1 MTKKIFAII
10 IAVVMS
16 FVFVVSASA
25 DTYLHIADNANKL
38 SGEEFEELED
48 IATKLEDYYDICVML
63 CIADETTGMYD
74 DDYAEWIYT
83 DNTDNENGIILLH
96 NDSENTYAV
105 FTSGNADEMFDDEAI
120 AEMRDAYDSN
130 DSYYGG
136 AYDFYELA
144 EEYLEEAYY
153 ANDDSDED
161 TVITTGEKEEKD
173 GVAFIWLPVSLGI
186 GLLVGFL
193 IINSIASKNKS
204 VHMQKNA
211 TVYTRPGSMIITGSA
226 DNFLYSNV
234 EKKEKP
240 KQENKN

>member
-1 MTKKIFAII
+1 MTKKIFAIL
-10 IAVVMS
+10 IALVMG
-16 FVFVVSASA
+16 FTFVVSASA
-25 DTYLHIADNANKL
+25 DTYMHVADNANKL
-38 SGEEFEELED
+38 SSSEHEELEN
-48 IATKLEDYYDICVML
+48 IAIKLENAYGICVMI

-74 DDYAEWIYT
+74 NAYAEWIYT
-83 DNTDNENGIILLH
+83 GNTDNENGIILLH
-96 NDSENTYAV
+96 NDGENTYAV
-105 FTSGNADEMFDDEAI
+105 FTSGNADEMFDDETI

-136 AYDFYELA
+136 IYDYYQVA
-144 EEYLEEAYY
+144 EEYLEKAYY
-153 ANDDSDED
+153 GNDASDEP
-161 TVITTGEKEEKD
+161 VITIGETEEKD

-186 GLLVGFL
+186 GLLIGFL

-211 TVYTRPGSMIITGSA
+211 TVYTRPGSMDITGSA

>member
-10 IAVVMS
+10 IAAVMS
-16 FVFVVSASA
+16 FTFVVSASA
-25 DTYLHIADNANKL
+25 ETYVHIADNANKL
-38 SGEEFEELED
+38 LGEEFEELEN
-48 IATKLEDYYDICVML
+48 IAIKLENAYGICVMI
-63 CIADETTGMYD
+63 CIADETTGMGDYA
-74 DDYAEWIYT
+74 YAEWIYT

-105 FTSGNADEMFDDEAI
+105 FTSGSADEVFDEEAI
-120 AEMRDAYDSN
+120 AEMRNAYDSN

-136 AYDFYELA
+136 VYDYYVLA
-144 EEYLEEAYY
+144 EEYLEAAYY
-153 ANDDSDED
+153 GDDGADEP
-161 TVITTGEKEEKD
+161 VITTGEAEEKD
-173 GVAFIWLPVSLGI
+173 GVGFIWLPISLVI

-204 VHMQKNA
+204 VHMQENA
-211 TVYTRPGSMIITGSA
+211 TVYTRPGSMIITGNA

>member
-1 MTKKIFAII
+1 MTKKIFAILF
-10 IAVVMS
+10 AVLIGFM
-16 FVFVVSASA
+16 FVVSASA
-25 DTYLHIADNANKL
+25 DTYVHIADNANKL
-38 SGEEFEELED
+38 SGSEFEELEN
-48 IATKLEDYYDICVML
+48 IAIKLENAYGVCVMV

-74 DDYAEWIYT
+74 DAYAEWIYA
-83 DNTDNENGIILLH
+83 DYTDNENGVILLH
-96 NDSENTYAV
+96 NDSENTYGV
-105 FTSGNADEMFDDEAI
+105 FASGSAEEIFDDEAI

-136 AYDFYELA
+136 VYDYYVLA
-144 EEYLEEAYY
+144 EEYLEAAYY
-153 ANDDSDED
+153 GDDGADNPA
-161 TVITTGEKEEKD
+161 ITTGEADEKD

-193 IINSIASKNKS
+193 IINSISSKNKS

-211 TVYTRPGSMIITGSA
+211 TVYTRPGSMVITGSA

-240 KQENKN
+240 KQQNKN

>member
-1 MTKKIFAII
+1 MTKKIFAILF
-10 IAVVMS
+10 AVLIGFM
-16 FVFVVSASA
+16 FVVSASA
-25 DTYLHIADNANKL
+25 DTYVHIADNANKL
-38 SGEEFEELED
+38 SGSEFEELEN
-48 IATKLEDYYDICVML
+48 IAIKLENAYGVCVMV

-74 DDYAEWIYT
+74 DAYAEWIYA
-83 DNTDNENGIILLH
+83 DYTDNENGVILLH
-96 NDSENTYAV
+96 NDSENTYGV
-105 FTSGNADEMFDDEAI
+105 FASGSAEEIFDDEAI

-136 AYDFYELA
+136 VYDYYVLA
-144 EEYLEEAYY
+144 EEYLEAAYY
-153 ANDDSDED
+153 GDDGADNPA
-161 TVITTGEKEEKD
+161 ITTGEADEKD

-211 TVYTRPGSMIITGSA
+211 TVYTRPGSMVITGSA

-240 KQENKN
+240 KQQNKN

>member
-10 IAVVMS
+10 IAVVIS
-16 FVFVVSASA
+16 FTFVVSASA
-25 DTYLHIADNANKL
+25 DTYMHVADNANKL
-38 SGEEFEELED
+38 SASEHEELEN
-48 IATKLEDYYDICVML
+48 IAIKLENTYGICVMI

-74 DDYAEWIYT
+74 DAYAEWIYT
-83 DNTDNENGIILLH
+83 GNTDNENGILLLH
-96 NDSENTYAV
+96 NDGENTYAV
-105 FTSGNADEMFDDEAI
+105 FTSGNADEIFDDEAI

-136 AYDFYELA
+136 IYGYYQLA
-144 EEYLEEAYY
+144 EEYLEDGCYS
-153 ANDDSDED
+153 NGNSDNEP
-161 TVITTGEKEEKD
+161 VITTGETEEKN
-173 GVAFIWLPVSLGI
+173 GVSFIWLPISLGI
-186 GLLVGFL
+186 GMLVAFL

-204 VHMQKNA
+204 VRMQENA

>member
-1 MTKKIFAII
+1 MTKKIFAILI
-10 IAVVMS
+10 TLVMC
-16 FVFVVSASA
+16 FTFVVSASA
-25 DTYLHIADNANKL
+25 DTYMHVADNANKL
-38 SGEEFEELED
+38 SSSEHEELEN
-48 IATKLEDYYDICVML
+48 IAIKLENAYGICVMI

-74 DDYAEWIYT
+74 DAYAEWIYT
-83 DNTDNENGIILLH
+83 GNTDNENGIILLH
-96 NDSENTYAV
+96 NDGENTYAV
-105 FTSGNADEMFDDEAI
+105 FTSGNADEMFDDETI

-136 AYDFYELA
+136 IYDYYQVA
-144 EEYLEEAYY
+144 EEYLKKAYY
-153 ANDDSDED
+153 GSDASDEP
-161 TVITTGEKEEKD
+161 VITIGETEEKD

-186 GLLVGFL
+186 GLLIGFL

-211 TVYTRPGSMIITGSA
+211 TVYTRPGSMVITGSA

>member
-10 IAVVMS
+10 IALVIG
-16 FVFVVSASA
+16 FTFVVSASA
-25 DTYLHIADNANKL
+25 YTYVHVADNANKL
-38 SGEEFEELED
+38 SGEEFEELEN
-48 IATKLEDYYDICVML
+48 IAVKLENAYGICVML
-63 CIADETTGMYD
+63 CIADETTGMGD
-74 DDYAEWIYT
+74 ENYAEWIYT
-83 DNTDNENGIILLH
+83 DNTDNENGILLLH
-96 NDSENTYAV
+96 NDGENTYAV
-105 FTSGNADEMFDDEAI
+105 FTTGNADEIFDDEAI

>member
-10 IAVVMS
+10 IAVIIS
-16 FVFVVSASA
+16 LTFAVSASA
-25 DTYLHIADNANKL
+25 DTYMHVADNANKL
-38 SGEEFEELED
+38 SGEEFEELEN
-48 IATKLEDYYDICVML
+48 IAIKLESSYGICVMI

-74 DDYAEWIYT
+74 DAYAEWIYT
-83 DNTDNENGIILLH
+83 DSTDNENGIILLH
-96 NDSENTYAV
+96 NDGENTYAV
-105 FTSGNADEMFDDEAI
+105 FTSGNADEIFDDEAI

-130 DSYYGG
+130 NSYYGG
-136 AYDFYELA
+136 VYDYYELA
-144 EEYLEEAYY
+144 EEYLEAAYNTNDGSGEEA
-153 ANDDSDED
+153 
-161 TVITTGEKEEKD
+161 VITTGETEEKD
-173 GVAFIWLPVSLGI
+173 GVAFIWLPVSLVI
-186 GLLVGFL
+186 GLLVGFI

>member
-1 MTKKIFAII
+1 MTKKIFAILF
-10 IAVVMS
+10 AVLIGFM
-16 FVFVVSASA
+16 FVVSASA
-25 DTYLHIADNANKL
+25 DTYVHIADNANKL
-38 SGEEFEELED
+38 SGSEFEELEN
-48 IATKLEDYYDICVML
+48 IAIKLENAYGVCVMV

-74 DDYAEWIYT
+74 DAYAEWIYA
-83 DNTDNENGIILLH
+83 DYTDNENGVILLH
-96 NDSENTYAV
+96 NDSENTYGV
-105 FTSGNADEMFDDEAI
+105 FASGSAEEIFDDEAI

-136 AYDFYELA
+136 VYDYYVLA
-144 EEYLEEAYY
+144 EEYLEAAYY
-153 ANDDSDED
+153 GDDGADNPA
-161 TVITTGEKEEKD
+161 ITTGEADEKD

-186 GLLVGFL
+186 GLIVGFL

-211 TVYTRPGSMIITGSA
+211 TVYTRPGSMVITGSA

-240 KQENKN
+240 KQQNKN

>member
-1 MTKKIFAII
+1 MTKKIFAILF
-10 IAVVMS
+10 AVLIGFM
-16 FVFVVSASA
+16 FVVSASA
-25 DTYLHIADNANKL
+25 DTYVHIADNANKL
-38 SGEEFEELED
+38 SGSEFEELEN
-48 IATKLEDYYDICVML
+48 IAIKLENAYGVCVMV

-74 DDYAEWIYT
+74 DAYAEWIYA
-83 DNTDNENGIILLH
+83 DYTDNENGVILLH
-96 NDSENTYAV
+96 NDSENTYGV
-105 FTSGNADEMFDDEAI
+105 FASGSAEEIFVDEAI

-136 AYDFYELA
+136 VYDYYVLA
-144 EEYLEEAYY
+144 EEYLEAAYY
-153 ANDDSDED
+153 GDDGADNPA
-161 TVITTGEKEEKD
+161 ITTGEADEKD

-211 TVYTRPGSMIITGSA
+211 TVYTRPGSMVITGSA

-240 KQENKN
+240 KQQNKN

>member
-1 MTKKIFAII
+1 MTKKIFAIL
-10 IAVVMS
+10 IALVMG
-16 FVFVVSASA
+16 FTFVVSASA
-25 DTYLHIADNANKL
+25 DTYMHVADNANKL
-38 SGEEFEELED
+38 SSSEHEELEN
-48 IATKLEDYYDICVML
+48 IAIKLENAYGICVMI

-74 DDYAEWIYT
+74 DAYAEWIYT
-83 DNTDNENGIILLH
+83 GNTDNENGIILLH
-96 NDSENTYAV
+96 NDDENTYAV
-105 FTSGNADEMFDDEAI
+105 FTSGNADEMFDDETI

-136 AYDFYELA
+136 IYDYYQVA
-144 EEYLEEAYY
+144 EEYLEKAYY
-153 ANDDSDED
+153 GSDASDEP
-161 TVITTGEKEEKD
+161 VITIGETEEKD

-186 GLLVGFL
+186 GLLIGFL

-211 TVYTRPGSMIITGSA
+211 TVYTRPGSMVITGSA